1 MTKISYIVSLAV
13 ILSSLAM
20 SSCGDDEPSKTEL
33 PGNAVPFDSNSDR
46 EYLEKTANTFLSYF
60 NSNDQR
66 ESIVA
71 MNEFVKLCSTY
82 TLPDNY
88 VDGRYND
95 LQKSAAQYAK
105 AATESDYI
113 AMSRATTELVYNLA
127 RFSGLY
133 QANPNTLTWDR
144 IEDRDHIDFRFWIG
158 ATEYN
163 ITLQGNS
170 GSWSDSYTNAEYTYN
185 VEMPKNLTINMYRG
199 STQPFTSLMNF
210 TITSDV
216 KNNDYANIK
225 ISGSFANLVVESSIK
240 ATSTKITE
248 STAISVEYTNSRPR
262 TQIIASET
270 NITGHDL
277 CSAAVWDNIINDGND
292 EHKSALIGDIVN
304 LCSNTLLVLENVQ
317 LKSSASDVS
326 ALIDYTDGYWD
337 KSNSPN
343 PEQSAKDAANH
354 LSKTFTSQMFF
365 AGDKNLVRGTIGWEA
380 YQSYDDPNYTEWALR
395 PTITLASDGS
405 VTDFE
410 SFFGKG
416 RFFSV
421 ERNFQ
426 TLMDGYKSYWK

>member
-33 PGNAVPFDSNSDR
+33 PSNAVPFDSNSDR

-66 ESIVA
+66 ASIVA

-170 GSWSDSYTNAEYTYN
+170 GSWSDSYTNSEYTYN

-225 ISGSFANLVVESSIK
+225 ITGSFANLVVESSIK
-240 ATSTKITE
+240 ATSTKINE
-248 STAISVEYTNSRPR
+248 STAISVEYTSSRPR

-292 EHKSALIGDIVN
+292 AHKSALIGDIVN

-326 ALIDYTDGYWD
+326 ALIDYSDGYWD

-354 LSKTFTSQMFF
+354 LSKTFTSQMFY

-380 YQSYDDPNYTEWALR
+380 YQSYDDPGYTEWALR